1 MLHCCEADVFSKEL
15 GQVTL
20 GLWIWMSAQQFSH
33 ETGLGVAR
41 QCPSFDLILS
51 ECIMEEESCK
61 EILRLSKTLS
71 SLCWRARICELG
83 TQYCPL
89 HCYPSL
95 CESSHFSWISNISNE
110 VSALAFDIS
119 TQANSHECLVLESYS
134 EILAGSELMRV
145 RYGKSHSNHCTNMYH
160 MYQHGYLLVI
170 WTLGK
175 MGPPFKEFI
184 EPVRNKRHMSLIFL
198 FRFICFIC

>member
-1 MLHCCEADVFSKEL
+1 
-15 GQVTL
+15 
-20 GLWIWMSAQQFSH
+20 MSAQQFSH

-61 EILRLSKTLS
+61 EILRLSKILS
-71 SLCWRARICELG
+71 SLCRRARICELG

-95 CESSHFSWISNISNE
+95 CASSHFSWISNISNE

-119 TQANSHECLVLESYS
+119 TQSNCHECLVLESYS

-145 RYGKSHSNHCTNMYH
+145 RYGKSHSKPL
-160 MYQHGYLLVI
+160 YQYVPYVPAWVSASYLNSRENGATI
-170 WTLGK
+170 QG
-175 MGPPFKEFI
+175 

-198 FRFICFIC
+198 FIFICFIC

>member
-1 MLHCCEADVFSKEL
+1 MFSKEL

-33 ETGLGVAR
+33 ETGLGAAC

-61 EILRLSKTLS
+61 ETLRLSNTPS
-71 SLCWRARICELG
+71 SLCRRARICEIG

-89 HCYPSL
+89 HCYSSL
-95 CESSHFSWISNISNE
+95 CVSSHFSWTSNISNE

-134 EILAGSELMRV
+134 EILAGSALMRV
-145 RYGKSHSNHCTNMYH
+145 RYRKSHSKPL
-160 MYQHGYLLVI
+160 YQFVPYVPAWVSASYLNSRANGATIQGVH
-170 WTLGK
+170 WTREK
-175 MGPPFKEFI
+175 QKTHVFNFSI
-184 EPVRNKRHMSLIFL
+184 
-198 FRFICFIC
+198 